1 MRAIFLALMLAAC
14 ATATGKPETTNTG
27 YDAALA
33 NRLGADER
41 GMKMYVL
48 VILKTGPATVPKA
61 EQTDLFRGHMA
72 NIKRLADEGKLA
84 VAGPFDENPSHYEG
98 IFVFNV
104 PTIEE
109 AKSLL
114 ATDPAVARGLL
125 AYDAYNWYGTAAM
138 QELPALHA
146 RIDRTRQ

>member
-1 MRAIFLALMLAAC
+1 MMRAVLPALLLAAC
-14 ATATGKPETTNTG
+14 ATAPGKPATTG

-33 NRLGADER
+33 GRLGADER

-98 IFVFNV
+98 IFVFTV
-104 PTIEE
+104 PTIDA
-109 AKSLL
+109 AKALL

-146 RIDRTRQ
+146 RIDRTRR